1 MTWVKSKQSTESTSS
16 SSHPGYPFWILA
28 APVLFLAGMA
38 GGAFLSGIVGQG
50 ALSHLDF
57 LFQTDFQMRMSDPF
71 LGGFVSSAA
80 SSFLLMLFCYLCG
93 MALWGMP
100 LLPTAPILR
109 GVGVGLIAGHLYT
122 GYGMSGICFFL
133 FVLLPGSLI
142 SSCGIF
148 LAVQENWNFCRR
160 IFQGEKVLPFLGR
173 YTVHFGLFLIPC
185 LVGAA
190 ADWLSAVICS
200 SFFSF

>member
-1 MTWVKSKQSTESTSS
+1 MTWVRNKQYTENASPSS
-16 SSHPGYPFWILA
+16 QQSYPFWILC
-28 APVLFLAGMA
+28 APLLFLVGMA
-38 GGAFLSGIVGQG
+38 GGAFLSSVVGQG

-71 LGGFVSSAA
+71 LGGFVSSVA

-93 MALWGMP
+93 MALWGIP
-100 LLPTAPILR
+100 LLPAAPVLR
-109 GVGVGLIAGHLYT
+109 GIGVGLIAGHLYT
-122 GYGMSGICFFL
+122 GYGMVGICFFL

-148 LAVQENWNFCRR
+148 LAVQESWNFCRR
-160 IFQGEKVLPFLGR
+160 IFKGEKILPFLGR